1 MPGLGVHR
9 EVRANYARTINGA
22 GSGDADVHQ
31 TLFVVEDDNLPGDRF
46 ICLGKRRFEPTVTEL
61 RVRTETRQMVGEDE
75 FGDLITFPSRYGL
88 LEPMEESRQEIAEV
102 AREEQTRNRREGKV
116 LAAVHKAMGEADLQ
130 GLFISNLVK
139 SVGGGSATREL
150 IREMVAGDT
159 LIELEVPED
168 LRPPRSKASL
178 QSLASSGTD
187 PDAFFNRVREV
198 QKAQESGQG

>member
-1 MPGLGVHR
+1 LSRVL
-9 EVRANYARTINGA
+9 
-22 GSGDADVHQ
+22 
-31 TLFVVEDDNLPGDRF
+31 TLIYP
-46 ICLGKRRFEPTVTEL
+46 K
-61 RVRTETRQMVGEDE
+61 
-75 FGDLITFPSRYGL
+75 GL
-88 LEPMEESRQEIAEV
+88 LATRATGFVTTPMVWGGGVDHQGRP
-102 AREEQTRNRREGKV
+102 
-116 LAAVHKAMGEADLQ
+116 KAMGEADFQ